1 MPSTISDGQTIT
13 FKDYNGALST
23 SQISL
28 KTTAGTLNGN
38 TSVTLNRNS
47 LVKKYVYV
55 GSIFGQAFRGL
66 ERWPRR
72 FSLMFFLW
80 PCVGQ
85 NTGTAHWEGL
95 ATEANLARSLNL
107 QSATARARLQPAACC
122 SFHPWPVGCLSEGKA
137 SWRKK
142 RG

>member
-66 ERWPRR
+66 ERWPRPL
-72 FSLMFFLW
+72 FAYVLLVALCWSKH
-80 PCVGQ
+80 
-85 NTGTAHWEGL
+85 GTAHWEGL
-95 ATEANLARSLNL
+95 ATEANLARSLLYNRVRP
-107 QSATARARLQPAACC
+107 AIQPAACW

-137 SWRKK
+137 SW
-142 RG
+142 